1 MRRLTSR
8 LFEEPAQDLLRRS
21 LHLVLELLAHQRV
34 EGEARVLLEV
44 RDAILGPVGSQ
55 LVERPVG
62 FGGGVPTLLLLTSLG
77 IESIVPFLHAKYSLE
92 RNLVPSVF
100 SAPLE
105 LPNGVAAQVLVRV
118 QLGEALAAADDR
130 SRPGVDDRSR
140 AVGTRRVGVGVR
152 GRVVLD
158 RGRPGDRQI
167 RQDLVQPV
175 GVLGGQ
181 LQVVVRALPGI
192 HGEKTAAVQEVRA
205 QATTQPGE
213 RRWRCF
219 TILFRETQQPSQP
232 FRLAD
237 VALDR
242 PTAPAGASSSSFGA
256 RIGHEVD
263 EGVGV
268 CAVPLPS
275 QEHAGRQ
282 HGRAGEEPT
291 SPVFTGLDAIMAC
304 NDARVVIGRNP
315 GRGGPPKAN
324 VVVGDGLP
332 KPVER

>member
-1 MRRLTSR
+1 M
-8 LFEEPAQDLLRRS
+8 
-21 LHLVLELLAHQRV
+21 
-34 EGEARVLLEV
+34 
-44 RDAILGPVGSQ
+44 
-55 LVERPVG
+55 
-62 FGGGVPTLLLLTSLG
+62 
-77 IESIVPFLHAKYSLE
+77 
-92 RNLVPSVF
+92 
-100 SAPLE
+100 
-105 LPNGVAAQVLVRV
+105 
-118 QLGEALAAADDR
+118 
-130 SRPGVDDRSR
+130 
-140 AVGTRRVGVGVR
+140 
-152 GRVVLD
+152 LD

-192 HGEKTAAVQEVRA
+192 YGEKSAAVQEVRA
-205 QATTQPGE
+205 QAITQPGE

-232 FRLAD
+232 FRLAV
-237 VALDR
+237 VALDH
-242 PTAPAGASSSSFGA
+242 PTAPAGAASSSFGA
-256 RIGHEVD
+256 RIGQVVD

-275 QEHAGRQ
+275 EKHTRRQ

-291 SPVFTGLDAIMAC
+291 SPVFNGLDGIMAC
-304 NDARVVIGRNP
+304 NDLIVVRLINP

-332 KPVER
+332 KPVERWDTLEDSQDGSTPHNVIALGKIVQPKKFERNAVQQAGKGVEHVQHVCDEAGALALSEAGGLALSEACLHGTQVRSLHFLEFLEQLIAPEAPAARKRPTGGQFGQNLPQVQEAAPHGKVSLVHCRLILAQ